1 MDSLLFTI
9 VCLAVGAVAGFLG
22 GLLGIGGGVIVVPSL
37 ILLFDHTG
45 MLREFVGDGNETTLV
60 AVGTSLAS
68 IIFTSAAAAVTQTRA
83 RMVDW
88 IIVRRFTGMVV
99 LGSYGAGFIA
109 AMLPLATLRALI
121 GSFLAFVSIV
131 MLTNW
136 KPAPHR
142 VLPGPA
148 ATVAIAGFAGLVSGV
163 AGIGGGNVV
172 VPTLV
177 YHNVPVHRATAT
189 ASVLGFPIDNEFHNV
204 NVFHWRTAHAGKPF
218 RDTSE
223 IARHAHDRRRDRSPG
238 RSGVSDGG
246 CGGYAGR
253 DRADAIGMAERG
265 GAGDPVGERGP
276 RGSVRRFRR
285 RTHAAKGHA
294 RPADAAQGKIE
305 RSWSGQRIRKF
316 LGENLPRVF
325 RGITGS
331 P

>member
-1 MDSLLFTI
+1 LDSLLFTI

-45 MLREFVGDGNETTLV
+45 MLSEFVGDGNETTLV

-109 AMLPLATLRALI
+109 AMLPLATLRGLI

-189 ASVLGFPIDNEFHNV
+189 ASVLGFPI
-204 NVFHWRTAHAGKPF
+204 AIAGSLGYVTQGWSSTHF
-218 RDTSE
+218 
-223 IARHAHDRRRDRSPG
+223 
-238 RSGVSDGG
+238 SDGLLG
-246 CGGYAGR
+246 FVYLPALAAIVVTSVVCAPLGVRVAHGLAPIPLR
-253 DRADAIGMAERG
+253 RAFGALLILVAIRML
-265 GAGDPVGERGP
+265 
-276 RGSVRRFRR
+276 
-285 RTHAAKGHA
+285 
-294 RPADAAQGKIE
+294 
-305 RSWSGQRIRKF
+305 WSAVA
-316 LGENLPRVF
+316 P
-325 RGITGS
+325 
-331 P
+331 

>member
-1 MDSLLFTI
+1 LDSLLFTI
-9 VCLAVGAVAGFLG
+9 VCLAVGTVAGFLG

-45 MLREFVGDGNETTLV
+45 MLGKFVGDGNETTLV

-68 IIFTSAAAAVTQTRA
+68 IIFTSAAAAVTQIRA

-88 IIVRRFTGMVV
+88 IIVRRFTIMVV
-99 LGSYGAGFIA
+99 IGSYGAGFIA

-121 GSFLAFVSIV
+121 GAFLAFVSIV

-148 ATVAIAGFAGLVSGV
+148 ATVAIAGFAGLVSGI

-189 ASVLGFPIDNEFHNV
+189 ASVLGFPI
-204 NVFHWRTAHAGKPF
+204 AIAGSLGYV
-218 RDTSE
+218 TQGWSST
-223 IARHAHDRRRDRSPG
+223 HL
-238 RSGVSDGG
+238 SDGLLG
-246 CGGYAGR
+246 FVYLPALAAIVASSVVCAPLGVRVAHGLAPTPLR
-253 DRADAIGMAERG
+253 RAFGALLILVAIRML
-265 GAGDPVGERGP
+265 
-276 RGSVRRFRR
+276 
-285 RTHAAKGHA
+285 
-294 RPADAAQGKIE
+294 
-305 RSWSGQRIRKF
+305 WSAIA
-316 LGENLPRVF
+316 P
-325 RGITGS
+325 
-331 P
+331 